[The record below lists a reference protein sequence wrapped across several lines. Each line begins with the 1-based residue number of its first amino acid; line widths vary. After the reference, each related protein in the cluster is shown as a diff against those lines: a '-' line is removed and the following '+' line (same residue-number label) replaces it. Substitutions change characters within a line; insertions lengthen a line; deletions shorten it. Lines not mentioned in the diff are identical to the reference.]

1 MPDSFTFAQFM
12 QLMSLGATFVFF
24 VFVLWFVAKYG
35 PKYVDAKKLEAEA
48 DKELALALAGLQGEI
63 RYSRETC
70 SKAQDGMVMCTQE
83 TEDRLGKQVED
94 LKRVCVNTLE
104 RVQNIDNRQLE
115 HMKSTTAMQQTTEE
129 TRREVQEHHTW
140 HKACE
145 DAKARAKQVTVS
157 T

>member
-1 MPDSFTFAQFM
+1 M

-70 SKAQDGMVMCTQE
+70 SKAQDGMVVCTQE

-94 LKRVCVNTLE
+94 LKRVAVNALKHIEEVNT
-104 RVQNIDNRQLE
+104 VQKEHVKKTEQLQQAVGE
-115 HMKSTTAMQQTTEE
+115 VLHGVTELKAWHQAPQKS
-129 TRREVQEHHTW
+129 
-140 HKACE
+140 
-145 DAKARAKQVTVS
+145 
-157 T
+157 

>member
-70 SKAQDGMVMCTQE
+70 SKAQDGMVVCTQE

-94 LKRVCVNTLE
+94 LKRVAVNALKHIEEVNT
-104 RVQNIDNRQLE
+104 VQKE
-115 HMKSTTAMQQTTEE
+115 HMKSINQIQQTVNE
-129 TRREVQEHHTW
+129 TQREVREHHTW

-145 DAKARAKQVTVS
+145 EAKARAKQVIAS